1 MAKILL
7 IHPGPDFSVAD
18 VHRGW
23 LKALR
28 KLGHDVMSYA
38 TNDRLAFYGQIL
50 FHDLTK
56 EACDKCHRLDTR
68 KAVEDPLAIAQLA
81 TAGVLEA
88 CYEFDPDIVFFVSAF
103 FQNMNTL
110 SLLRKRGVKVVM
122 LHTESPYQDE
132 EQMARGTLSNL
143 NIVNDPTN
151 MERWAEKG
159 PAAYFPHSYDP
170 DVHYPDWGSAKELD
184 FTFIGTAFHSRGQFF
199 NAMSFDGLRVSLGG
213 NGWEMLAPEH
223 RKLYDY
229 LGHRPDQCVD
239 NDETARIY
247 RMAKA
252 GINFYRREGEDEHK
266 GEGWSMGPREVEMAA
281 CGLFFVR
288 DPRPESDDTFGDI
301 LPSFSSPQEA
311 EGLLRY
317 YIDHDE
323 KREDAARKAHAAI
336 QHWTFDNRAKDAC
349 ILMERIG
356 IL

>member
-28 KLGHDVMSYA
+28 KLGHEVMSYN

-50 FHDLTK
+50 FPDLTK
-56 EACDKCHRLDTR
+56 NPCDKCGQLGTR

-88 CYEFDPDIVFFVSAF
+88 CFEFDPDIVFFVSAF
-103 FQNMNTL
+103 FQNMTTL
-110 SLLRKRGVKVVM
+110 SLLRKRGIKVVM

-143 NIVNDPTN
+143 NIINDPTN
-151 MERWAEKG
+151 IERWAEKG
-159 PAAYFPHSYDP
+159 PVAYLPHSYDP
-170 DVHYPDWGSAKELD
+170 DVHYPPAQRQYDSD
-184 FTFIGTAFHSRGQFF
+184 FTFVGTAFYSRGEFF
-199 NAMSFDGLRVSLGG
+199 TAMNFDGIRVSLGG
-213 NGWEMLAPEH
+213 NGWDSLDPKF

-247 RMAKA
+247 RLSKT
-252 GINFYRREGEDEHK
+252 GINFYRREGEGKEAHA
-266 GEGWSMGPREVEMAA
+266 GYSMGPREIEMAA

-288 DPRPESDDTFGDI
+288 DPRPESDETFPM
-301 LPSFSSPQEA
+301 LPAFSSPQEA
-311 EGLLRY
+311 EEELRWW
-317 YIDHDE
+317 IAHDPE
-323 KREDAARKAHAAI
+323 REERADLAQSAI
-336 QHWTFDNRAKDAC
+336 ADWTFDNRAVDAC
-349 ILMERIG
+349 VLMERIG

>member
-1 MAKILL
+1 M
-7 IHPGPDFSVAD
+7 
-18 VHRGW
+18 
-23 LKALR
+23 
-28 KLGHDVMSYA
+28 
-38 TNDRLAFYGQIL
+38 
-50 FHDLTK
+50 
-56 EACDKCHRLDTR
+56 
-68 KAVEDPLAIAQLA
+68 
-81 TAGVLEA
+81 
-88 CYEFDPDIVFFVSAF
+88 
-103 FQNMNTL
+103 
-110 SLLRKRGVKVVM
+110 
-122 LHTESPYQDE
+122 
-132 EQMARGTLSNL
+132 
-143 NIVNDPTN
+143 
-151 MERWAEKG
+151 
-159 PAAYFPHSYDP
+159 
-170 DVHYPDWGSAKELD
+170 HYPDWGSAKELD

-223 RKLYDY
+223 RRLYDY

-247 RMAKA
+247 RMAKT

-311 EGLLRY
+311 EELLRWF
-317 YIDHDE
+317 ITHDGG
-323 KREDAARKAHAAI
+323 REDAARKAHAAI

-356 IL
+356 ILCGICKPCRTAGNFQAALDYSPPTGSDLGNVLELYAKCKGGTWCDSQKKVKNA

>member
-7 IHPGPDFSVAD
+7 IQPGPDFSVAD

-50 FHDLTK
+50 FNDLTK
-56 EACDKCHRLDTR
+56 EACDKCGRLDTR

-88 CYEFDPDIVFFVSAF
+88 CYEFNPDIVFFISAF

-132 EQMARGTLSNL
+132 EQLARGTLSNL

-170 DVHYPDWGSAKELD
+170 DVHYPAPLPRQYESD
-184 FTFIGTAFHSRGQFF
+184 FTFVGTAFNSRCEFF
-199 NAMSFDGLRVSLGG
+199 SAMNFDGLNISLGG
-213 NGWEMLAPEH
+213 NGWDSIAPKH

-229 LGHRPDQCVD
+229 LGHRPDKCVD
-239 NDETARIY
+239 NDETARVY
-247 RMAKA
+247 RVSKT
-252 GINFYRREGEDEHK
+252 GINFYRREGEEEHE

-288 DPRPESDDTFGDI
+288 DPRPESDETFPM
-301 LPSFSSPQEA
+301 LPVFSSPREA
-311 EGLLRY
+311 EELLRY

-323 KREDAARKAHAAI
+323 KRENLADEARAAI
-336 QHWTFDNRAKDAC
+336 QNWTFDNRAKDAC